1 MGTAIALN
9 ACSWAPTAAEEDLE
23 KKIYPECTA
32 MKSDLELK
40 RNRLALATPAEK
52 ERLSAELV
60 QADLQFPKLCPVA
73 AKSIK
78 AD

>member
-9 ACSWAPTAAEEDLE
+9 ACSLAPTAAEEDLE